1 MTMGPLKGIR
11 VVELASLAP
20 APFGCMMLA
29 DMGAEVIRVDR
40 LGGSAAIT
48 PPAGPLDRGRSTVAV
63 NLKTT
68 EGVRAVHRLAAD
80 ADVFVE
86 GFRPGV
92 AERLG
97 VGPDALIEANP
108 RLVYA
113 RMTGWGQDGPL
124 RDRAGHDI
132 NYLALAGLLEPLA
145 RNGERPAAPMNLL
158 ADFAGGG
165 MVMALGIVAA
175 LVERQRSGKGQV
187 VDAAMVD
194 GTSLY
199 SAFLRG
205 MHAHGMWNGVPG
217 TNMLD
222 GAAPFYDTYR
232 CADDRFVAVGC
243 VEPQFFAELV
253 STLGIDD
260 RDLPGQHDPAG
271 WDDWRSLLQEVFA
284 GQTRD
289 EWAELFADSDA
300 CVTPVLSPWEAPEH
314 PHHKA
319 RGSFI
324 ELGGVVQPAPAP
336 RFSRSTPATPVAA
349 DDRGRDVAQTLQ
361 QWGFSEPETAL
372 LLASATVD

>member
-1 MTMGPLKGIR
+1 MGPLTGIR
-11 VVELASLAP
+11 VVEIASLAP

-29 DMGAEVIRVDR
+29 DLGAEVIRVDR
-40 LGGSAAIT
+40 LGSSAAIT
-48 PPAGPLDRGRSTVAV
+48 PPEGPLDRGRSTVAV
-63 NLKTT
+63 NLKTA
-68 EGVRAVHRLAAD
+68 EGVRAVHRLTAG

-97 VGPDALIEANP
+97 LGPEVLLEVNP

-145 RNGERPAAPMNLL
+145 RNGERPSAPMNLL

-175 LVERQRSGKGQV
+175 LVERHRSGRGQV

-199 SAFLRG
+199 SAFMRG
-205 MHAHGMWNGVPG
+205 MHAHGMWNEEPG
-217 TNMLD
+217 TNVLD

-232 CADDRFVAVGC
+232 CADERFVAVGC

-253 STLGIDD
+253 SILGIDPVGRPD
-260 RDLPGQHDPAG
+260 QHDPTG
-271 WDDWRSLLQEVFA
+271 WSEWRRVLEGTFA
-284 GQTRD
+284 GKTRD
-289 EWAELFADSDA
+289 AWAELFADSDA

-314 PHHKA
+314 PHHRA
-319 RGSFI
+319 RASFI

-336 RFSRSTPATPVAA
+336 RFSRSASAVPVAA
-349 DDRGRDVAQTLQ
+349 DDHGRDVTRTLQ
-361 QWGFSEPETAL
+361 RWGFSEPETAL
-372 LLASATVD
+372 LVDSGTVA

>member
-1 MTMGPLKGIR
+1 MTHQPLVTDGDPHAPRDVTAGTAGPLDGIR
-11 VVELASLAP
+11 VVEIASLAP

-29 DMGAEVIRVDR
+29 DLGAEIIRVDR
-40 LGGSAAIT
+40 LGSSAAIT
-48 PPAGPLDRGRSTVAV
+48 PPNGPLDRGRSTVAV
-63 NLKTT
+63 NLKTA
-68 EGVRAVHRLAAD
+68 EGVRAVHRLVEG

-97 VGPDALIEANP
+97 IGPDVLTEVNP
-108 RLVYA
+108 GLVYA

-175 LVERQRSGKGQV
+175 LVERQQSGSGQV

-199 SAFLRG
+199 SAFMRG
-205 MHAHGMWNGVPG
+205 MHAHGMWNEHPG

-253 STLGIDD
+253 SILGIDA
-260 RDLPGQHDPAG
+260 RELPEQHDPAG
-271 WDDWRSLLQEVFA
+271 WDDWRTLLEATFA
-284 GQTRD
+284 GKTRD
-289 EWAELFADSDA
+289 EWAEKFAGSDA
-300 CVTPVLSPWEAPEH
+300 CVTPVLSPWEAPEDR
-314 PHHKA
+314 K
-319 RGSFI
+319 S
-324 ELGGVVQPAPAP
+324 VV
-336 RFSRSTPATPVAA
+336 
-349 DDRGRDVAQTLQ
+349 
-361 QWGFSEPETAL
+361 
-372 LLASATVD
+372 